1 MKLYEITNELTQA
14 IELYNNVEADEQLAE
29 VEKTLTDLSLSFQ
42 DKAVGV
48 ALYILNTEADSVA
61 IQTELDRLKAL
72 QGKADKKADWLRE
85 YLKRNM
91 ESTGNLDIDG
101 TKVHLKIKQ
110 NPPSVVIENEALIP
124 DSYKRTIPEKKEPD
138 KAAIKEA
145 HKQGIGVAGAVV
157 TRGTRLEIK

>member
-91 ESTGNLDIDG
+91 ELTGNVEIDG
-101 TKVHLKIKQ
+101 TKVRLKIKK
-110 NPPSVVIENEALIP
+110 NPPSVIVESESLVP
-124 DSYKRTIPEKKEPD
+124 ETYKRTKTIIEID
-138 KAAIKEA
+138 KSAIKEA
-145 HKQGIGVAGAVV
+145 HKQGIGVAGTKVSQ
-157 TRGTRLEIK
+157 GTRLEIK